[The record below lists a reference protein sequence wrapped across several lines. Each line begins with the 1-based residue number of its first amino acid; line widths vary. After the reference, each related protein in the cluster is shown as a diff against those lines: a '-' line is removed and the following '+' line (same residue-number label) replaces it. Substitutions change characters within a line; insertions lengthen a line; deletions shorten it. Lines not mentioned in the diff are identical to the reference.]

1 MGCRT
6 LKGPLVPYPSSDRA
20 FLLGL
25 HVAMQ
30 AMCSTMEAGLCGAGK
45 VKDPTKANVPCAGA
59 SCAAGDADKCCK
71 AVFILS
77 FFI

>member
-6 LKGPLVPYPSSDRA
+6 LTGPLVPYPSSDRA

-30 AMCSTMEAGLCGAGK
+30 ATCATMDAGLCGDGK
-45 VKDPTKANVPCAGA
+45 VKDPTKDTISCAGT
-59 SCAAGDADKCCK
+59 SCDAGDVPTCCK
-71 AVFILS
+71 AMFILS